1 MIHEQ
6 MADRLKTP
14 VGRALY
20 TLCKHTVESVSAV
33 IKQVMRFRQVSL
45 RCLENVSVLALA
57 SECIA

>member
-6 MADRLKTP
+6 MADRLKTL

-45 RCLENVSVLALA
+45 RCLENERQPDLG